1 MADNASFLQLSESIG
16 HLSFLKELPDVPE
29 DEKLELQE
37 HLQNL
42 VSRQENKLDNIIELL
57 KSCDY
62 RIEMLKNEMDEIKEN
77 LDAWKKN
84 KEKLVSIIKFAYQ
97 QDLISNKLTGN
108 KYQATIK
115 NTKGRLV
122 DNFQE
127 WNDDQVTEYG
137 LEKVTTITRIKDGT
151 VIDVKEEKLP
161 DKDRIRE
168 DIKNNEGSVPC
179 VAQIVPSFSFVYE
192 RRKRITSS

>member
-57 KSCDY
+57 KNCDY
-62 RIEMLKNEMDEIKEN
+62 RIEMLKNEMQEIKEN

-84 KEKLVSIIKFAYQ
+84 KEKLVSIIKFAYH

-137 LEKVTTITRIKDGT
+137 LEKVTTIIRIKDGT

-168 DIKNNEGSVPC
+168 DITNNEGSVPG

-192 RRKRITSS
+192 RRKRITS

>member
-62 RIEMLKNEMDEIKEN
+62 RIEMLKK
-77 LDAWKKN
+77 
-84 KEKLVSIIKFAYQ
+84 
-97 QDLISNKLTGN
+97 
-108 KYQATIK
+108 
-115 NTKGRLV
+115 
-122 DNFQE
+122 
-127 WNDDQVTEYG
+127 
-137 LEKVTTITRIKDGT
+137 
-151 VIDVKEEKLP
+151 
-161 DKDRIRE
+161 
-168 DIKNNEGSVPC
+168 
-179 VAQIVPSFSFVYE
+179 
-192 RRKRITSS
+192 